1 MIEQQIATAI
11 FTDHVLKDHKASL
24 DKKNKR
30 IDEQLGYVKQIEDK
44 MLQFKKQKDEFAKNQ
59 KELTKD
65 NEELKVKFSL
75 LLDQF
80 QEYVNESEK
89 KTEEEQTQQKEIQEK
104 LLNDLNCTIRELEEM
119 SQNLQRESEEK
130 D

>member
-1 MIEQQIATAI
+1 M
-11 FTDHVLKDHKASL
+11 
-24 DKKNKR
+24 
-30 IDEQLGYVKQIEDK
+30 
-44 MLQFKKQKDEFAKNQ
+44 
-59 KELTKD
+59 TKD
-65 NEELKVKFSL
+65 NEELKIKFSQ

-130 D
+130 DQIISDLQKERDILQKDMTYLKERFKQAEEHKE